1 MRATNAITREVLKFF
16 GIAPGMTVVDLFA
29 GGGCSEVIGR
39 IVGTGGKVCHNNA
52 RMRRSL

>member
-1 MRATNAITREVLKFF
+1 VLKFF